1 MCGSYTCPRCN
12 SSDVLDMASCIPG
25 ALECSDCGFVASSS
39 HFIFVPYEEEDF
51 DDDDL
56 DEYAF
61 G

>member
-1 MCGSYTCPRCN
+1 
-12 SSDVLDMASCIPG
+12 MASCIPG